1 MVSFAQRT
9 EGAEG
14 WCQMRS
20 ESEEGPD
27 HGGPCDE
34 RNRLGFFFFFF
45 PNDSG
50 RRKSLSKTVI
60 CISQIAAQKK

>member
-1 MVSFAQRT
+1 
-9 EGAEG
+9 
-14 WCQMRS
+14 MR
-20 ESEEGPD
+20 ETD
-27 HGGPCDE
+27 WD
-34 RNRLGFFFFFF
+34 FFFFF